1 MPKWEIA
8 IAVCNE
14 PEAHRKQEG
23 DIIAVKPFPWT
34 WGTKELAQYFIV
46 IVDGMT
52 QDEVHSLCVPL
63 YENGETNQ
71 DVIMDNNLKKLGKRK
86 FSVSLDLLKKGWFPQ
101 LDLAKVRDKTVVYQD
116 MKDAQVVIDSTER
129 VALFYDKFLLSY
141 RYKKE
146 RVA

>member
-34 WGTKELAQYFIV
+34 WGTKELDQYFIL

-52 QDEVHSLCVPL
+52 QDEVHALCVPL

-101 LDLAKVRDKTVVYQD
+101 LDLVKVRDKTVVYQD
-116 MKDAQVVIDSTER
+116 MKETQVIIDATEK
-129 VALFYDKFLLSY
+129 VALFYDKFLKSY
-141 RYKKE
+141 KYKKE
-146 RVA
+146 KTA